1 MPNNCSV
8 LHIENRGENRYE
20 EAMRLQTTLK
30 IGALL
35 ALVADPAILLAT
47 PHAPGRQVATAL
59 TRPPTVSK
67 ERLPVDFREAPLTDV
82 VRFVSQAVGINII
95 LDPPSLGGHKVTV
108 IAPRPVP
115 VDELVPL
122 LRAALRHAG
131 LIVSPR
137 GAYLLIRSDPD
148 HVPSKRRSSKGR

>member
-8 LHIENRGENRYE
+8 LRIENRGETGYE
-20 EAMRLQTTLK
+20 EPMRLQTTLK
-30 IGALL
+30 IGALI
-35 ALVADPAILLAT
+35 ALVANPAILMAA
-47 PHAPGRQVATAL
+47 PHGPGRQMVPAL
-59 TRPPTVSK
+59 IRPPTVSK

-82 VRFVSQAVGINII
+82 VRFVSRAVGINII

-115 VDELVPL
+115 IDELVPL

-131 LIVSPR
+131 LVVSPR
-137 GAYLLIRSDPD
+137 GAYLLIRSDPA
-148 HVPSKRRSSKGR
+148 HVPSKRRSNKGR